1 MSFCSRGHQWC
12 GTSELC
18 WTSVLGRGVG
28 EGRREKDR
36 GMGGKER
43 VMVRG
48 RNVNEK
54 RAREWRSGL
63 KMGRRMARKSNTERK
78 DSLLCSFP

>member
-1 MSFCSRGHQWC
+1 MVWQLQTLLDKC
-12 GTSELC
+12 
-18 WTSVLGRGVG
+18 VG
-28 EGRREKDR
+28 EGRGGREEREKDR

-63 KMGRRMARKSNTERK
+63 KMGRRMARKSDTERK
-78 DSLLCSFP
+78 DSLLYSFP